1 MLEEPT
7 FDLNG
12 FVPYLLNQA
21 AEETSR
27 GFEAFYKSR
36 FGMLRA
42 EWRVVFHLGHYGPMT
57 ARDICARARMHKT
70 KISRAVQALE
80 TKRYLLRKP
89 CRTDL
94 RQERLSLTREGERV
108 FRELV
113 KEAQRFDANLLKGF
127 TAAECAQIREML
139 KRLARLG

>member
-1 MLEEPT
+1 MAHDPA

-27 GFEAFYKSR
+27 GFETYYKSR

-57 ARDICARARMHKT
+57 AKEICTRARMHKT

-80 TKRYLLRKP
+80 DKRYLKRKADDED
-89 CRTDL
+89 R
-94 RQERLSLTREGERV
+94 RQETLSLTATGQEV
-108 FRELV
+108 FKDLV
-113 KEAQRFDANLLKGF
+113 AEAQRFDAQLLRGF
-127 TAAECAQIREML
+127 SAEETTQIRRIL
-139 KRLARLG
+139 SRLAQLG